1 MAKVGLAYDLIDLN
15 GIDGSPLDTLAE
27 FDTKETILAI
37 SRAIEAG
44 GHEVIPLEA
53 DEYFVDKLT
62 GNRPDIVFNLVE
74 GRHGDCRESQVPAIC
89 EFFNIPYTGSGV
101 LTLALCL
108 NKALTNQFLHSQ
120 GVVVPPYQVFET
132 PDECIHLANDF
143 PLIVKLL
150 HEGSSMGLS
159 RKSVVDDENALRD
172 QVAFVIDTYHQ
183 PAMVQK
189 FIIGREFTIGVLG
202 NQDPYTL
209 PITEVKFDDP
219 YGIVT
224 FCPDDEVLPMLEDR
238 FGREFMQ
245 DLKQKII
252 PKTSIC
258 PAEVSRELAGRFNQ
272 TAIRAFKVLG
282 CRDWCRVDMRIAED
296 GSIYVLE
303 LNPIAGIAPGY
314 WLPNSAEVAH
324 LDYSAFVNT
333 ILEIAW
339 IRIHANQSDLRQ
351 SIREGVEGEAAFEVL

>member
-15 GIDGSPLDTLAE
+15 FIDGSPLDTLAE
-27 FDTKETILAI
+27 FDTKETIMAI
-37 SRAIEAG
+37 SRALEAG

-53 DEYFVDKLT
+53 DEKFVDKLT
-62 GNRPDIVFNLVE
+62 GSRPDIVFNLVE
-74 GRHGDCRESQVPAIC
+74 GHRGECRESQVPAIC

-120 GVVVPPYQVFET
+120 GILVPPYQVFET
-132 PDECIHLANDF
+132 PNEDIHLENDY

-159 RKSVVDDENALRD
+159 RKSVVKNEIALRE
-172 QVAFVIDTYHQ
+172 QIAYVIETYQQ
-183 PAMVQK
+183 PAMAQK
-189 FIIGREFTIGVLG
+189 YIIGREFTIGVLG

-224 FCPDDEVLPMLEDR
+224 FCPDDEVFPLLEDR
-238 FGREFMQ
+238 FGREFVQ
-245 DLKQKII
+245 DLKQKLI
-252 PKTSIC
+252 PKKSMC
-258 PAEVSRELAGRFNQ
+258 PADVSHELAGRIVQ

-324 LDYSAFVNT
+324 LDYSAFINT

-339 IRIHANQSDLRQ
+339 ARIHANQSGLHLPNRA
-351 SIREGVEGEAAFEVL
+351 GVEGEAAFEEG